1 MADLDFETQLSRL
14 YGQAPA
20 FPDAELFTQQVA
32 AKLDRGWAL
41 RRVLIGAT
49 GVVAGVAAA
58 VQLVSTRFSGEVSK
72 MSEGGMQQLDL
83 GLDKLTHRYDQ
94 LFTLGGGSETLWL
107 AVALAGLALAFAV
120 TRLMDEV

>member
-1 MADLDFETQLSRL
+1 MADLDFETQLARL

-20 FPDAELFTQQVA
+20 FRDAELFAQQVTD
-32 AKLDRGWAL
+32 KLDRGWAL
-41 RRVLIGAT
+41 RRVLIGGT

-58 VQLVSTRFSGEVSK
+58 VQLVSARFSTEVSQ
-72 MSEGGMQQLDL
+72 MSHEGAQRLDL
-83 GLDKLTHRYDQ
+83 GLDKLTQRYDQ
-94 LFTLGGGSETLWL
+94 LFTLGGSETLWL

>member
-14 YGQAPA
+14 YGQTPV
-20 FPDAELFTQQVA
+20 FRDADLFAQQVTSR
-32 AKLDRGWAL
+32 LDRGWAL

-58 VQLVSTRFSGEVSK
+58 AQLVGARFASEFSE
-72 MSEGGMQQLDL
+72 MSQYGAQQFDL
-83 GLDKLTHRYDQ
+83 GLEKQTHRYDQ
-94 LFTLGGGSETLWL
+94 LFTLGGSETLWL
-107 AVALAGLALAFAV
+107 VAALAGLALAFGI

>member
-14 YGQAPA
+14 YSQAPA

-58 VQLVSTRFSGEVSK
+58 VQLVSTRFAGEFSK
-72 MSEGGMQQLDL
+72 MSDGGMQQLDL

-94 LFTLGGGSETLWL
+94 LFTLGGSETLWVGAAL
-107 AVALAGLALAFAV
+107 VALALAFAV
-120 TRLMDEV
+120 TRLVDEV